1 MVPCFYAS
9 LLQLW
14 TVIASATAAN
24 AQQPLHA
31 VKPFRV
37 DLSARVPHMY
47 DLLRR
52 SHLPAKE
59 EYPGVGSTAGIDLGV
74 LKSLKKEW
82 LEDFDWQHEEKEL
95 NRFHHFT
102 TSIENITL
110 HFIHER
116 SADPH
121 AIPILLN
128 HGWPG
133 SFTEFIPVINELTQ
147 VSKTANDRPISFHV
161 VVPSLPGFT
170 FSSPPPANW
179 TLEDTARIQH
189 TLMTKILG
197 YETFATHGTDYG
209 SGPSYTLYRNYSD
222 TVRAAHFSFVP
233 FLPYLPEQLA
243 AANITLNT
251 TLEKD
256 EQANALVWRTTGNA
270 YFSVQATKPNTIGLA
285 LHDNPLGQLAWM
297 GEKFISWSD
306 PRQGTPPS
314 VLTHIDILR
323 SVSLFYLT
331 ESFVSSVYTYYQNPT
346 TFSPTYPEPGTLPKN
361 LGPMLFSAFKYNVG
375 YWPPQL
381 LEKIGNLVYYKNHDF
396 GGHFAGVD
404 NPPALIEDLR
414 EIGTYWNDTAL

>member
-1 MVPCFYAS
+1 MVPRFYTS

-14 TVIASATAAN
+14 TVLDSATAAN

-31 VKPFRV
+31 IKPFRI
-37 DLSARVPHMY
+37 DLSAGVPHMY

-59 EYPGVGSTAGIDLGV
+59 EYPGIGSTAGIDLSV

-116 SADPH
+116 SSDPH

-133 SFTEFIPVINELTQ
+133 SFTEFIPVINSLTK
-147 VSKTANDRPISFHV
+147 VSKTSNGKPISFHV

-189 TLMTKILG
+189 TLMTKVLS

-256 EQANALVWRTTGNA
+256 EQANALVWRTSGNA
-270 YFSVQATKPNTIGLA
+270 YFR
-285 LHDNPLGQLAWM
+285 
-297 GEKFISWSD
+297 SD

-314 VLTHIDILR
+314 VLTHADIFR

-331 ESFVSSVYTYYQNPT
+331 KSFVSSVYTYYQNPT
-346 TFSPTYPEPGTLPKN
+346 TFSPTYPEPGTLPKR

-404 NPPALIEDLR
+404 NPPALVEDLR
-414 EIGTYWNDTAL
+414 EIGTYWSGTAL